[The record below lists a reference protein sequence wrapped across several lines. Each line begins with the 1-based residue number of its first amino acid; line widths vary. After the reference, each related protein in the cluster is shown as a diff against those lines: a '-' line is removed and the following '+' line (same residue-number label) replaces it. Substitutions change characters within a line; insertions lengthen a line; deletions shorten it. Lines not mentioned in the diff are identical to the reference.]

1 MINKKKILGIV
12 PARIGS
18 KGLRFKNLR
27 KVNNKPLIYW
37 PIIALRKS
45 KYIDKIIVSTDSNK
59 IKNIS
64 KSYGAEVPFIRPKNI
79 SMDKSKSSDVV
90 IHALKFFSKKKINY
104 DFFIMLE
111 PTSPLTDFKDVD
123 NAIEKFYKNS
133 KKYNSAISIAENI
146 SGHPNFCIKI
156 KKNNTIEPFFKNFKT
171 LRRQS
176 LGKLYFYCGNF
187 YISKVSTFLKKK
199 SFYHNRSLPIISDK
213 IKAFEIDD
221 QVDLK
226 IVDLIMKKKIKV

>member
-18 KGLRFKNLR
+18 KGLKFKNLR
-27 KVNNKPLIYW
+27 KVNNKPLVYW
-37 PIIALRKS
+37 PIKALKKS

-59 IKNIS
+59 IRKLS
-64 KSYGAEVPFIRPKNI
+64 KSYGAEVPFIRPKNL

-90 IHALKFFSKKKINY
+90 IHALKFLSKRGIDF

-111 PTSPLTDFKDVD
+111 PTSPLTTFKDVD

-133 KKYNSAISIAENI
+133 KKYDSAISVAENI

-156 KKNNTIEPFFKNFKT
+156 KKNNTIKPFLKKFETN
-171 LRRQS
+171 RRQS
-176 LGKLYFYCGNF
+176 LRKLYFYSGNF
-187 YISKVSTFLKKK
+187 YISKIVSFLKKK
-199 SFYHNRSLPIISDK
+199 TFYHKKSLPIISGK

-221 QVDLK
+221 QVDLE
-226 IVDLIMKKKIKV
+226 IVDFIMKKKIE